1 MKEFYVVELTKKDL
15 TKEYLINPETG
26 NFEFKTL
33 DKIKGHYVQ
42 DEQNIIK
49 TQIIKKTI
57 QEEIVEEIPNMSF
70 EYKILKEINDIYYKL
85 NNDYENISVSDIY
98 NLDILDE
105 EYFAEDLGIIER
117 ILLGIDIN
125 IAFNKDFT
133 RCNKGKYISI
143 IKDFCD
149 NKICIKG
156 FVLKSLE
163 NTFFKDLPKSIQQR
177 FLKSPI
183 IADIYNDY
191 AFDNHIVERV

>member
-26 NFEFKTL
+26 NFEFKTI
-33 DKIKGHYVQ
+33 DEIKGHPVQ
-42 DEQNIIK
+42 DAQNIIK

-85 NNDYENISVSDIY
+85 DNDYETIAVCDVY
-98 NLDILDE
+98 YDLDRPDE

-117 ILLGIDIN
+117 LLLGIDIN

-183 IADIYNDY
+183 MAEIYDDY
-191 AFDNHIVERV
+191 AFDNYIV